1 MKKAT
6 FQRARPS
13 NNGRALIARPAAL
26 WSPPEPALATA
37 AAEGEWAVA
46 RVRLFTL
53 ALLLVSPTIKVI
65 RAPEVP
71 IHGWGFGVTALA
83 ALAAVAVAWFLRS
96 RPWHPAIGFV
106 SSALDVSLVTTALVT
121 FALVSSPLDALNSKV
136 TFEMYFLAIAA
147 TSLRYD
153 PRVCLAI
160 GSLAVAQYGALWLGL
175 ATFYDLHDPA
185 LITDSGSHV
194 GLDQLTRLIL
204 LSVAALLATTLVRR
218 AQRLQDASTHDRL
231 TGLYNRLHFER
242 ALEAEIARAMRY
254 DRPLALAILDVDH
267 FKATNDAHGH
277 ATGDRVL
284 RMLSAR
290 LINNLRRTDVLARH
304 GGEEFVVLMVETTS
318 VQATERIE
326 QLRQTIAAESTDVDG
341 LSITVGFSAGVA
353 GMRGRD
359 DRIGAATLLDRADA
373 RLLTAKRDGRGRT
386 IGDAVD

>member
-1 MKKAT
+1 M
-6 FQRARPS
+6 F
-13 NNGRALIARPAAL
+13 
-26 WSPPEPALATA
+26 WSAPEPALATA

-46 RVRLFTL
+46 RVRLVAM
-53 ALLLVSPTIKVI
+53 ALLLISPTIKVI
-65 RAPEVP
+65 REPEIPV
-71 IHGWGFGVTALA
+71 HVWGFAVTVLA
-83 ALAAVAVAWFLRS
+83 ALAAVAVAWFLRG
-96 RPWHPAIGFV
+96 RPWHPAIGFI

-160 GSLAVAQYGALWLGL
+160 GTLAIAEYGALWLVL
-175 ATFYDLHDPA
+175 ATVYDLHDPA
-185 LITDSGSHV
+185 LVTDSGTYV
-194 GLDQLTRLIL
+194 ALDQVTRLIL
-204 LSVAALLATTLVRR
+204 LGVSVMLATTLVRR

-254 DRPLALAILDVDH
+254 DRPLAVAILDVDH
-267 FKATNDAHGH
+267 FKAINDAHGH

-290 LINNLRRTDVLARH
+290 LIHNLRRTDVVARH
-304 GGEEFVVLMVETTS
+304 GGEEFVVLMIETTS

-326 QLRQTIAAESTDVDG
+326 QLRQIIAAESTDVDG
-341 LSITVGFSAGVA
+341 LAITVGFSAGVA

-386 IGDAVD
+386 IGDTVD